1 MTTTHWQSLNDSLIA
16 LEVLRQ
22 LSRRAASSS
31 ICPSEVARALESDAA
46 AWRAL
51 MPRVREV
58 AAMMRQDGRLRI
70 TRGGADVPEDSLHH
84 GAIRL
89 TRGPDFNKET

>member
-1 MTTTHWQSLNDSLIA
+1 MTSTEAHDLSDALIA
-16 LEVLRQ
+16 HEVLRQ
-22 LSRRAASSS
+22 LRRRAADSS

-58 AAMMRQDGRLRI
+58 AALMRNERRLRI
-70 TRGGADVPEDSLHH
+70 TRGGADVSADSLHH

-89 TRGPDFNKET
+89 SRGSEFNQEP